1 MIDTIK
7 IYTQID
13 KYTYDYMTNKSN
25 VKSMF
30 NRDSGEV
37 FYEIV
42 QDNLK
47 GSYDNN
53 FMVRLSSGAKY
64 KFTNSYCIELER

>member
-13 KYTYDYMTNKSN
+13 KHTYDYMTKKSN
-25 VKSMF
+25 VKTKV
-30 NRDSGEV
+30 NRATGEV

-47 GSYDNN
+47 R
-53 FMVRLSSGAKY
+53 FV
-64 KFTNSYCIELER
+64 